1 MVGLEKN
8 LNLMIEY
15 IFILDLIKGRFYSV
29 EINF

>member
-15 IFILDLIKGRFYSV
+15 IFILDLIKGRFYIV